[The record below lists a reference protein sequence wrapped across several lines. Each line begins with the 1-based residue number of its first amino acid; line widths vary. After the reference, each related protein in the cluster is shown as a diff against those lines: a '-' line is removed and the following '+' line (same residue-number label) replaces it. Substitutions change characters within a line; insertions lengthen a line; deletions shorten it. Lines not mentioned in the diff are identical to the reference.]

1 MPPSPT
7 IEQIAPNAAALIAT
21 PGSAKKTSPLSVFA
35 RMMAKVIN
43 DTHEELSKSVVKHRA
58 RELMEAEGGTAV
70 DDLTAQPSP
79 PKSAARLPS
88 PAARTPTVSTTVTTL
103 NGLSPVA
110 MEEGET
116 TPPAT
121 VPSPMGSI
129 KGSPAIRV
137 PSGHPAAGVPE
148 ENSEVL
154 NSPTFDNSTGLTPAL
169 ARMGIQTHVHAATPV
184 TPADDLINE
193 DGFETDEATPLGVV
207 IHAGTPMATPRTTR
221 NSLTKAREQ
230 KRASAM
236 KSVDRLHAGVAT
248 GRPRTPAS
256 VGTGMKG
263 KKPPVSPARGGGGS
277 RSSKKSSMGAAAAA
291 AAAGATPGTHGGLRR
306 SKRLSAGSETPTSA
320 KRQWEN

>member
-1 MPPSPT
+1 
-7 IEQIAPNAAALIAT
+7 
-21 PGSAKKTSPLSVFA
+21 
-35 RMMAKVIN
+35 
-43 DTHEELSKSVVKHRA
+43 
-58 RELMEAEGGTAV
+58 
-70 DDLTAQPSP
+70 
-79 PKSAARLPS
+79 
-88 PAARTPTVSTTVTTL
+88 
-103 NGLSPVA
+103 
-110 MEEGET
+110 
-116 TPPAT
+116 
-121 VPSPMGSI
+121 MGSI

-154 NSPTFDNSTGLTPAL
+154 NSPAFDNSTGLTPAL
-169 ARMGIQTHVHAATPV
+169 ARMGIQPHVHAATPV
-184 TPADDLINE
+184 TPADDLVNE

-207 IHAGTPMATPRTTR
+207 IHAGTPMGITPRTTR
-221 NSLTKAREQ
+221 YSLTKAREQ

>member
-1 MPPSPT
+1 
-7 IEQIAPNAAALIAT
+7 
-21 PGSAKKTSPLSVFA
+21 
-35 RMMAKVIN
+35 MMAKVIN

-154 NSPTFDNSTGLTPAL
+154 NSPAFVDNSTGLTPAL
-169 ARMGIQTHVHAATPV
+169 ARMGIQPHVHAATPV
-184 TPADDLINE
+184 TPKDDLVNE

-207 IHAGTPMATPRTTR
+207 IHAGTPMGITPRVTR

-263 KKPPVSPARGGGGS
+263 KKPPVSPARGAGGS